1 MFFCLASFLLWCFYP
16 FVLLFFILSVT
27 YVIVDPLASWNIYL
41 HFSCIS
47 SAWRTLVFVCSLNDE
62 LVSTYCS
69 TNPVNLTMREWG
81 AEIGIEIEKK
91 ILTAEETTRTEAVG
105 IAEEGAGMKIVGVL
119 GTMNTAG
126 CDGKTLMVVVFPFLP
141 ILVLKQW
148 IL

>member
-1 MFFCLASFLLWCFYP
+1 M
-16 FVLLFFILSVT
+16 
-27 YVIVDPLASWNIYL
+27 
-41 HFSCIS
+41 
-47 SAWRTLVFVCSLNDE
+47 
-62 LVSTYCS
+62 
-69 TNPVNLTMREWG
+69 
-81 AEIGIEIEKK
+81 
-91 ILTAEETTRTEAVG
+91 TAEETTRTEAVG